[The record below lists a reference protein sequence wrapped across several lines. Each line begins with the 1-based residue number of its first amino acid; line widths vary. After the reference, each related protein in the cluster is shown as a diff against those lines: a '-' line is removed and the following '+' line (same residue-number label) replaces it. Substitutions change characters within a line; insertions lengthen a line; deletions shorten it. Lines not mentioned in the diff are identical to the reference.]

1 MEAIRS
7 KLDDMHSDLLRFV
20 ERSNQEHLASI
31 LEDCKIGYTR
41 AIVGYASKEIDEGL
55 ESGMVPDCHMKVTCM
70 GLFSDLLKG
79 NLDNLRSGDVPEDSV
94 GIMRARMEHM
104 RDKAPYERCSSCF
117 SEAAKLLEK
126 QIEMM
131 RSLRVYRDGD
141 LKEDHIMDLHE
152 ERAVEEL
159 LEPLGNRQRLQIM
172 KALSVETKTF
182 SALSA
187 LTGLRG
193 GNLLFHLQRLLQSGM
208 IMQRHERGD
217 YMMTGKG
224 FRVLKA
230 ISELYSELEA
240 EKTSPGS
247 ESVPQL
253 VES

>member
-7 KLDDMHSDLLRFV
+7 KLDDMHADLLRFV

-31 LEDCKIGYTR
+31 LDDCRIGYSS
-41 AIVGYASKEIDEGL
+41 AIVGYASEEIDVRL
-55 ESGMVPDCHMKVTCM
+55 ESGMVPDCHMKATCM
-70 GLFSDLLKG
+70 ALFSDLLKG
-79 NLDNLRSGDVPEDSV
+79 NLDNLRSGDVPEGSI
-94 GIMRARMEHM
+94 GMMRARMEQM

-117 SEAAKLLEK
+117 SEAARLLEK

-141 LKEDHIMDLHE
+141 LEVDHIMDLHE

-182 SALSA
+182 SALSS

-193 GNLLFHLQRLLQSGM
+193 GNLLFHLQKLLHSGM

-217 YMMTGKG
+217 YMITGKG
-224 FRVLKA
+224 FRALKG
-230 ISELYSELEA
+230 ISELYSDLVA
-240 EKTSPGS
+240 GKTSTGS
-247 ESVPQL
+247 ESVPRL
-253 VES
+253 AES